1 MVLNS
6 YPVVY
11 SVGQYQFIII
21 SHLLRYP
28 SGVCTEANSSGALS
42 WEDWEDPP
50 LTELQGIQ
58 LSGNKQVGNWQA
70 YKPQCLFLHICIS
83 VCSLTRSDK

>member
-42 WEDWEDPP
+42 
-50 LTELQGIQ
+50 
-58 LSGNKQVGNWQA
+58 
-70 YKPQCLFLHICIS
+70 
-83 VCSLTRSDK
+83 

>member
-1 MVLNS
+1 MVLNRYS
-6 YPVVY
+6 VVY

-21 SHLLRYP
+21 FHLLFYS
-28 SGVCTEANSSGALS
+28 SGVCTEANSGGALS

-50 LTELQGIQ
+50 LTELQRIQ

-70 YKPQCLFLHICIS
+70 
-83 VCSLTRSDK
+83 